1 MFCTHLTLAEFR
13 NYAALDCDLPEGIS
27 VIQGANGSGKSSLL
41 EALYLL
47 ATARSPRA
55 SVDAELV
62 NTEAG
67 ADLGLPP
74 FARVAAEVMRRTD
87 PVALEVIIAREDSR
101 SMSIPPGDSPE
112 LAAAAP
118 ASPVARKRIKI
129 NDIPRRAVDLVGQI
143 NVVLFTPEDVDLM
156 TGEPSLRRRY
166 MDITISQVDHRY
178 VRTLSQYNKVVL
190 QRNALLRQMREQGRN
205 PLAAAVR
212 EELRFWDE
220 ELARSGAYV
229 VLRRQVFVTRIN
241 RLAGAIH
248 QRLVGVADAAAV
260 APTAPQA
267 LAPELDTQWV
277 ALQAEAGAGDDAP
290 ATARLQARIPH
301 VEAISGRLAAEFLA
315 QLEKLRIDEV
325 RRGVSLLGPHR

>member
-62 NTEAG
+62 NTEAA
-67 ADLGLPP
+67 ADLGVPP
-74 FARVAAEVMRRTD
+74 FARVAAEVTRRTD
-87 PVALEVIIAREDSR
+87 AVALEVIIAREDSR
-101 SMSIPPGDSPE
+101 SLTVPPGDSPD

-143 NVVLFTPEDVDLM
+143 NVVLFTPEDVDLV

-178 VRTLSQYNKVVL
+178 IRTLSQYNKVVL

-205 PLAAAVR
+205 PLSPSVA
-212 EELRFWDE
+212 EELRYWDE
-220 ELARSGAYV
+220 ELAR
-229 VLRRQVFVTRIN
+229 
-241 RLAGAIH
+241 AG
-248 QRLVGVADAAAV
+248 
-260 APTAPQA
+260 
-267 LAPELDTQWV
+267 
-277 ALQAEAGAGDDAP
+277 
-290 ATARLQARIPH
+290 
-301 VEAISGRLAAEFLA
+301 
-315 QLEKLRIDEV
+315 
-325 RRGVSLLGPHR
+325 